1 MNRRELLQLATS
13 VSALGWVGL
22 TDRAVAQSEGL
33 AEGSRF
39 SRAALESAAADLAK
53 APFVAPE
60 ANLPAGL
67 QDIDAATYDAIRFRA
82 DRAIWSTEQRGFTIE
97 LLHRGFVFS
106 TPVDLFTVEDGRVL
120 RIPYDPSLFDFGKLT
135 PPRPDEVV
143 GFSGFRLAAQANGAT
158 ATFPIAVFQGATFF
172 RAVAADQTFGQAARG
187 LALDVGDANGEEFPL
202 FRAFWIERPEPGASE
217 IRVHAL
223 LDSEAAAGAY
233 TVTIKPGASVTTMEV
248 EFTLYPRAEIRHVG
262 IAPSNAMFYFDRN
275 DSQGIDDTRLA
286 AHDASGLQMLNGGG
300 EWIWRPLQ
308 NPTTLQ
314 ISAFVDKDPRGF
326 GLLQRNRDPA
336 AFEDAT
342 AGYERMPSLWVE
354 PLDAWGPGTVQLVEI
369 PTDSDVNDNI
379 IAYWRPL
386 EALQAATVHRFRYRL
401 SWCWQPSSV
410 PDLAIAAATRTG
422 GAGGR
427 NRRFV
432 IDFHGDIFKDAEK
445 SKALNA
451 TATVSP
457 GKVIDQKLTMI
468 PDRGIARLSFVLDPD
483 GQTLAELRAQIVDNG
498 KPVSETWLYRWT
510 A

>member
-1 MNRRELLQLATS
+1 MRQA
-13 VSALGWVGL
+13 A
-22 TDRAVAQSEGL
+22 AQTQGL

-39 SRAALESAAADLAK
+39 SREALESAAADLAK

-60 ANLPAGL
+60 ATLPAGL
-67 QDIDAATYDAIRFRA
+67 QDLDAVAYDAIRFRA
-82 DRAIWSTEQRGFTIE
+82 ERAIWSTEQRGFTIE
-97 LLHRGFVFS
+97 LLHRGFVFA

-135 PPRPDEVV
+135 PPQPDEVV
-143 GFSGFRLAAQANGAT
+143 GFSGFRLAAQTDGT
-158 ATFPIAVFQGATFF
+158 TTSVPIAIFQGATFF
-172 RAVAADQTFGQAARG
+172 RAVAAGQVFGQAARG
-187 LALDVGDANGEEFPL
+187 LALDVGDANGEEFPI
-202 FRAFWIERPEPGASE
+202 FRAFWIERPEAGASE

-233 TVTIKPGASVTTMEV
+233 TVTIRPGGAVTAMDV
-248 EFTLYPRAEIRHVG
+248 EFTLYPRVEIRHVG

-275 DSQGIDDTRLA
+275 DFQGIDDTRLA

-336 AFEDAT
+336 AFEDAR

-379 IAYWRPL
+379 ITYWRPQ
-386 EALQAATVHRFRYRL
+386 EPLQAATVHRFRYRL
-401 SWCWQPSSV
+401 SWCWEPPGV
-410 PDLAIAAATRTG
+410 PVLAMATATRSG
-422 GAGGR
+422 RAAGS

-432 IDFHGDIFKDAEK
+432 VDFRGEIFKDAER
-445 SKALNA
+445 SKALAA

-457 GKVIDQKLTMI
+457 GKILEQTLTVL
-468 PDRGIARLSFVLDPD
+468 PDRGMARLSFVLDPD
-483 GQTLAELRAQIVDNG
+483 GQVLAELRAQILENNV
-498 KPVSETWLYRWT
+498 PVSETWLYRWT
-510 A
+510 V